1 MESGQE
7 KRLTYI
13 QEYIDAFGIKNF
25 FFYWIFLY
33 WRNKYGIGEL
43 QLTRKSNGKVRYEKR
58 SWEIANLTSAKTH
71 EFSDFFLVKKLQKL
85 IKRFRIL
92 QFSDEKKSGNFYIF
106 YCRQE
111 FFVLS
116 GFSCYSTQALLVFTA
131 ILFPCSTKL
140 W

>member
-7 KRLTYI
+7 KRLTLI

-43 QLTRKSNGKVRYEKR
+43 QLTRKSNGKVRYEKG
-58 SWEIANLTSAKTH
+58 SWEIANLTSAKIH
-71 EFSDFFLVKKLQKL
+71 DFSDFFWL
-85 IKRFRIL
+85 
-92 QFSDEKKSGNFYIF
+92 KSCKNVSVFCNFLTRKSQETHIF

-116 GFSCYSTQALLVFTA
+116 GFSRYSTQALLVFTA
-131 ILFPCSTKL
+131 ILFPSSTK
-140 W
+140 WW